1 MRKTWYLKLEMNI
14 ITIVYL
20 LSKWNISG
28 QRYSSIII
36 FFVIAHPNFSGSSCI
51 LGEYISWSTR
61 ECVRVLFPKYMS
73 NSRTRNDFQRAA
85 ALPNAKWDLCKVEN
99 VVYSIKA
106 GGGGCLE
113 LICIIITTLTFST
126 ETSRFRET
134 RKSRA
139 GITSEI

>member
-1 MRKTWYLKLEMNI
+1 MIQFLY
-14 ITIVYL
+14 YL

-51 LGEYISWSTR
+51 LGEYISRSTR

-85 ALPNAKWDLCKVEN
+85 ALPNAKWDLCKAEN
-99 VVYSIKA
+99 VVHSIKA
-106 GGGGCLE
+106 GGGWGCLE

-134 RKSRA
+134 KKSWA
-139 GITSEI
+139 GRTSKI